1 MSGVMFVV
9 NVEKG
14 AARALVHRADCRF
27 FHGRIPK
34 AASDGGWTGPWQ
46 ERDDAFRFAAR
57 SGMADVGGAECCRP

>member
-27 FHGRIPK
+27 FQGRIPK
-34 AASDGGWTGPWQ
+34 AASDGGWTGLWQ
-46 ERDDAFRFAAR
+46 NRDDAFRFAMG
-57 SGMADVGGAECCRP
+57 SGMAVVDEAECCRR